1 MICTTIPSR
10 SRPNAFILQRRSGIA
25 VLFALI
31 CFGIGAT
38 ADDAGG
44 PTNSPVSVRATHL
57 LGFAGAKN
65 NVHGKLT
72 VTAEAL
78 RFQKGEK
85 LVFEVKIASV
95 QDVLLGAESRQ
106 VGGLPMT
113 LGKAA
118 VPFGGGRAVSLFA
131 HKKYDTLTLEYVD
144 GRGGFHGAVFQL
156 RKGEGEILRSELV
169 VAGAHVTNPKDESAK
184 QHAAEVPSENQ

>member
-1 MICTTIPSR
+1 M
-10 SRPNAFILQRRSGIA
+10 A
-25 VLFALI
+25 
-31 CFGIGAT
+31 FGIGAA
-38 ADDAGG
+38 ADDASR
-44 PTNSPVSVRATHL
+44 PTNSPLSIRATHL

-65 NVHGKLT
+65 NVNGKLT
-72 VTAEAL
+72 VTADAL

-85 LVFEVKIASV
+85 LIFEVKIASV
-95 QDVLLGAESRQ
+95 RDALLGTESRQ

-144 GRGGFHGAVFQL
+144 RDGGFHGAVFQL
-156 RKGEGEILRSELV
+156 PKGEGEILRNELV
-169 VAGAHVTNPKDESAK
+169 LAGAHVTNPRDESAK
-184 QHAAEVPSENQ
+184 QHAAEVSSENQ